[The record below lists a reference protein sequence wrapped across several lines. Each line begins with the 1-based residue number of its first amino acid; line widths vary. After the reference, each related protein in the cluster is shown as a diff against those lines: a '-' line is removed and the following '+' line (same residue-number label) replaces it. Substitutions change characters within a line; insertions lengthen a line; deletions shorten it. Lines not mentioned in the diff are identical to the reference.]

1 MRVILCSTSCSTNC
15 FYHTQIYIS
24 LSYFMSFRPN
34 CIHQQQNQG
43 PIIPLPGTSS
53 LFVSSKNKFLIL
65 AFGFINLVSYLLYLL
80 YYQQNLLKMNIMS
93 LFYLRVGFN
102 LECENL
108 EFFKGGGQPLES
120 SYLPSQYSITNADR
134 IAQYNTSLFD
144 LRVGFNLGCE
154 NLEFFKGGGQPLES
168 SYLPSRYSIT
178 NADRTIP

>member
-1 MRVILCSTSCSTNC
+1 
-15 FYHTQIYIS
+15 
-24 LSYFMSFRPN
+24 MSFRPN
-34 CIHQQQNQG
+34 CIHQQQNQS
-43 PIIPLPGTSS
+43 PIIPMPGISP
-53 LFVSSKNKFLIL
+53 LYVSGKNKFLIL
-65 AFGFINLVSYLLYLL
+65 AFGFINLLSYLLYLL

-93 LFYLRVGFN
+93 LLYLRN
-102 LECENL
+102 P

-134 IAQYNTSLFD
+134 IAQYNTSLFDLRVGFNLALFDLRVGFNLALFD